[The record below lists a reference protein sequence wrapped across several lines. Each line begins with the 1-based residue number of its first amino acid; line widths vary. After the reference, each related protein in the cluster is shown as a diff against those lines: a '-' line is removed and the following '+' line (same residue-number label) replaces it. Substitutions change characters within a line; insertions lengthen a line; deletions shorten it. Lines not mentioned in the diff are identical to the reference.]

1 MTSNVGVRIPRP
13 TDANII
19 IKSKRKKMKKLF
31 LIIGAPGSGKT
42 TDASIIA
49 GKNDNIVHYSTGDM
63 LREEVASGSELGQ
76 TIDGFISKGALVP
89 LNIIIDTIISAIKNA
104 PVDNILID
112 GYPRSVE
119 QMTALDELLAK
130 EDDIE
135 LVSTIEVRVSQEVAK
150 DRILGRA
157 ADAKPGEERSD
168 DSIDVFYDRMK
179 IYTDP
184 LAEIQEFYTKK
195 NLLKVINGER
205 ELDPIVAEMEAFIKS
220 NI

>member
-1 MTSNVGVRIPRP
+1 
-13 TDANII
+13 
-19 IKSKRKKMKKLF
+19 MKKLF

-49 GKNDNIVHYSTGDM
+49 GKNESIVHYSTGDM

-76 TIDGFISKGALVP
+76 TIDDFISKGALVP

-104 PVDNILID
+104 PVNNILID

-119 QMTALDELLAK
+119 QMTALDELLAT
-130 EDDIE
+130 EDNIT
-135 LVSTIEVRVSQEVAK
+135 LISTIEVRVSQEVAK

-157 ADAKPGEERSD
+157 ADAAAGEERSD
-168 DSIDVFYDRMK
+168 DSIEVFYDRMK

-184 LAEIQEFYTKK
+184 LAEIQAFYTEK
-195 NLLKVINGER
+195 NLLQVINGER
-205 ELDPIVAEMEAFIKS
+205 ELDPIVAEMEDFIKS
-220 NI
+220 YI

>member
-1 MTSNVGVRIPRP
+1 
-13 TDANII
+13 
-19 IKSKRKKMKKLF
+19 MKKLF

-49 GKNDNIVHYSTGDM
+49 GKNENIVHYSTGDM
-63 LREEVASGSELGQ
+63 LREEVASSSELGQ

-89 LNIIIDTIISAIKNA
+89 LKIIIDTIISAIKNA

-112 GYPRSVE
+112 GYPRSTE
-119 QMTALDELLAK
+119 QMTALDELLTT
-130 EDDIE
+130 EDEIE
-135 LVSTIEVRVSQEVAK
+135 LISTIEVRVSQEVAK

-168 DSIDVFYDRMK
+168 DSIEVFYDRMK

-184 LAEIQEFYTKK
+184 LAEIQAFYTKK

-205 ELDPIVAEMEAFIKS
+205 ELDTIVVEMESFIKNS
-220 NI
+220 I